1 MNSLMNIT
9 WSVAGA
15 TLLVSAILTTIRILR
30 GPSTLD
36 RLVGLDVLVALI
48 MCGLA
53 LWAAVSR
60 DSTVVPSIVAL
71 SLVNFLGSLAVARFR
86 VRDDQQ

>member
-1 MNSLMNIT
+1 MNSVMNTAWTI
-9 WSVAGA
+9 AGA
-15 TLLVSAILTTIRILR
+15 VLLISAALTTYRILR

-36 RLVGLDVLVALI
+36 RLVAADVLVALC

-53 LWAAVSR
+53 LWAAISR
-60 DSTVVPSIVAL
+60 DSTVVPSIVAIA
-71 SLVNFLGSLAVARFR
+71 LVNFLGSLAVGRFR

>member
-1 MNSLMNIT
+1 MNSVMNTAWTI
-9 WSVAGA
+9 AGA
-15 TLLVSAILTTIRILR
+15 VLLISAALTTYRILR

-36 RLVGLDVLVALI
+36 RLVAADVLVALC

-53 LWAAVSR
+53 LWAAISR
-60 DSTVVPSIVAL
+60 DSTVVPSIVAIA
-71 SLVNFLGSLAVARFR
+71 LVNFLGSLAVARFR

>member
-1 MNSLMNIT
+1 MQT
-9 WSVAGA
+9 AWSIAGA
-15 TLLVSAILTTIRILR
+15 VLLISAALTTYRILR

-36 RLVGLDVLVALI
+36 RLVAADVLIALT

-53 LWAAVSR
+53 LWAAISR
-60 DSTVVPSIVAL
+60 DSTVVPSIVAIA
-71 SLVNFLGSLAVARFR
+71 LVNFLGSLAVARFR

>member
-1 MNSLMNIT
+1 MNSVMNTAWTI
-9 WSVAGA
+9 AG
-15 TLLVSAILTTIRILR
+15 TVLLVSAALTTYRILR

-36 RLVGLDVLVALI
+36 RLVAADVLVALV

-60 DSTVVPSIVAL
+60 DSTVVPAVVAIA
-71 SLVNFLGSLAVARFR
+71 LVNFLGSLAVARFR